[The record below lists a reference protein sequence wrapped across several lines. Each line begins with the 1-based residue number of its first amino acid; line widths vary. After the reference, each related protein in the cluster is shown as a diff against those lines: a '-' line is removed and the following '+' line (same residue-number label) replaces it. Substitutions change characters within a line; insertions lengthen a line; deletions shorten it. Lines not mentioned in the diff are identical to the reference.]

1 MDAFHTIPNSQ
12 KPSLSMLYVTRSVS
26 SCAQQRRQDL
36 VCKSGPRQGR
46 VWNTVCCKY
55 TCYFTPSLYLR
66 GRLGLISRRRDL
78 NDQLSKLLAFLHLVK
93 EPIYLFDIV
102 GARGGGA
109 RGGAGRGRARGR
121 GRGAGRGAR
130 ARGGPRGRGI

>member
-26 SCAQQRRQDL
+26 SCAQHRRQDL

-102 GARGGGA
+102 QALHDATHHGTKQQHTHKLDHVAELD
-109 RGGAGRGRARGR
+109 
-121 GRGAGRGAR
+121 AR
-130 ARGGPRGRGI
+130 AHGGP